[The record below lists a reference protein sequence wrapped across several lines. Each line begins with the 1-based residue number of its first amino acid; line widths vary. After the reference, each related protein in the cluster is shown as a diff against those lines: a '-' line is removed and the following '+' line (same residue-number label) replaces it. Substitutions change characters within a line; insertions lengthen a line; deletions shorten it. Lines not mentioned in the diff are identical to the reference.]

1 MNISQVDLAN
11 RKQVQ
16 AFLSLPFRIYRDI
29 PQWVPPLAMDERAR
43 LTPRRY
49 PFYRHSA
56 AAFFLAV
63 ERGQAIGRLAVLDN
77 RLYND
82 YNHEKTAFFYLF
94 ECENNLE
101 AARGLFALAFDWAR
115 GRGLNKIFGPKGFTA
130 LDGLGLLVK
139 GFQHRPAFGLPYNPP
154 YYPELIEAQGFDK
167 ANDILSGYMSADIQ
181 FPERIHALS
190 ARIQERRGLR
200 IARFRTRREL
210 RLMLGHLKALYN
222 GALAGAEGG
231 TPITDEEVR
240 NLADQILWFA
250 DPGLIKI
257 VMKVED
263 PGQGNDQPVGFLF
276 AYPDLSAALQKT
288 KGRLFPFGWLTIL
301 RELRTTDWINING
314 AGMIEEYRGSG
325 GTAILYSEMFK
336 SVTENPRYHHAEVVQ
351 IGMENEKMQ
360 RELQNFGIDFYKM
373 HRMYVKEL
381 GTGNQAR
388 VPDS

>member
-1 MNISQVDLAN
+1 MNIIQVDLSN

-16 AFLSLPFRIYRDI
+16 DFLSLPFRIYRDI

-49 PFYRHSA
+49 PFYRHSV
-56 AAFFLAV
+56 AAFFLAY
-63 ERGQAIGRLAVLDN
+63 ENGYAIGRLAVLDN

-94 ECENNLE
+94 ECEDNLE
-101 AARGLFALAFDWAR
+101 AASGLFESAFAWAR

-154 YYPELIEAQGFDK
+154 YYPERIEALGFEK

-210 RLMLGHLKALYN
+210 RPMLGNLKALYN
-222 GALAGAEGG
+222 GALAGAQGG

-240 NLADQILWFA
+240 TLAGQMLWFA

-257 VMKVED
+257 VMKD
-263 PGQGNDQPVGFLF
+263 DQLVGFLF

-288 KGRLFPFGWLTIL
+288 KGRLLPFGWLIIL

-314 AGMIEEYRGSG
+314 AGMVEDYRGSG

-336 SVTENPRYHHAEVVQ
+336 SVTENPRYRHAEVVQ
-351 IGMENEKMQ
+351 IGMENDKMQ

-373 HRMYVKEL
+373 HRLYQRDL
-381 GTGNQAR
+381 
-388 VPDS
+388 